1 MVRQLTDQRKVIS
14 MRQVIDK
21 ILDIIDYGME
31 RFINFLEI
39 WLPIWMVIILLVIFY
54 QIATR

>member
-1 MVRQLTDQRKVIS
+1 MRQL
-14 MRQVIDK
+14 IDK
-21 ILDIIDYGME
+21 ILDIIDYAME

>member
-1 MVRQLTDQRKVIS
+1 MVRQLTDQRKVIL
-14 MRQVIDK
+14 MRQLIDK
-21 ILDIIDYGME
+21 ILDIVDYAME

>member
-1 MVRQLTDQRKVIS
+1 MVRQLTDQRKVIL
-14 MRQVIDK
+14 MRQLIDK
-21 ILDIIDYGME
+21 ILDIIDYAME